1 MNGFK
6 FFKSDKEQMFAI
18 IRQGNKQY
26 RVTEGDTLQLDRM
39 NLESGASFETDQVL
53 ALGGDGEMKVGHP
66 LVDGAKVQGTV
77 IDRVKGEK
85 LIIFRRKRRKT
96 HRRKVGHRQHHTLVK
111 IDKISA

>member
-1 MNGFK
+1 
-6 FFKSDKEQMFAI
+6 
-18 IRQGNKQY
+18 
-26 RVTEGDTLQLDRM
+26 
-39 NLESGASFETDQVL
+39 
-53 ALGGDGEMKVGHP
+53 MKVGHP

>member
-1 MNGFK
+1 MVLILT
-6 FFKSDKEQMFAI
+6 SIKEKMFAI

-26 RVTEGDTLQLDRM
+26 RVTEGDTVQLDLM
-39 NLESGASFETDQVL
+39 DLENGASFETDQIL
-53 ALGGDGEMKVGHP
+53 ALGGDGDMKVGQP

-77 IDRVKGEK
+77 MEHVKGEK

-96 HRRKVGHRQHHTLVK
+96 QRRKVGHRQKHTIVK